1 MAVNIQPMYV
11 LAAGGERALDQL
23 NNVTNNLSNVNTPG
37 FKKLLIKEM
46 SQKIPENKGK
56 AGDLLVFPRF
66 EKSSVIQNQGSIKD
80 TGRNLDFAIFG
91 EGYFQIETPS
101 GQFLTRNGHF
111 SVSPDGFLVDQN
123 GGYVLDQNK
132 KRIPIDG
139 TKPIN
144 VTKEGEIYQ
153 EGSIVAKLGVV
164 QFDNIKPVGNSYYSP
179 SGNQKEAKFS
189 ILQGHLENSNV
200 NAIESMVEL
209 INSQRRFEMYGNLL
223 RSLDQIEQRSN
234 EIGKA

>member
-1 MAVNIQPMYV
+1 MAINFQPMYV

-37 FKKLLIKEM
+37 FKKLLINEM
-46 SQKIPENKGK
+46 SQKIPDNKGK

-66 EKSSVIQNQGSIKD
+66 EKSTVIQNQGTVKE
-80 TGRNLDFAIFG
+80 TGRSLDFAIFG
-91 EGYFQIETPS
+91 EGYFQVETPT
-101 GQFLTRNGHF
+101 GQLLTRNGHF
-111 SVSPDGFLVDQN
+111 SVSPDGFLIDQN

-132 KRIPIDG
+132 GKIAVDS

-153 EGSIVAKLGVV
+153 EGKLIAKLGIV
-164 QFDNIKPVGNSYYSP
+164 QFDSVKPVGNSYYSGT
-179 SGNQKEAKFS
+179 GNSKNAKFS
-189 ILQGHLENSNV
+189 VLQGYLENSNV

-209 INSQRRFEMYGNLL
+209 INSQRRFEMYGNLM

-234 EIGKA
+234 EIGRA